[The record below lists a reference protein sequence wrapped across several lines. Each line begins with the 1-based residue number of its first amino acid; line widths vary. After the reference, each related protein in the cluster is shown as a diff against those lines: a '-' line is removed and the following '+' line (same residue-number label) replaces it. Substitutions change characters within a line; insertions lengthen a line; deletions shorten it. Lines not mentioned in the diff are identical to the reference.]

1 MTHFK
6 AVSPVGR
13 GAERARPFD
22 KQRAGFLYTMSPEP
36 CIPIQPLQF
45 IVNIKKEARIN
56 YGLVNGFSS
65 GGTFISIVLK
75 RIDI

>member
-1 MTHFK
+1 MGRQPIDIL
-6 AVSPVGR
+6 AGSGVSLCPI
-13 GAERARPFD
+13 
-22 KQRAGFLYTMSPEP
+22 SPEP

-45 IVNIKKEARIN
+45 ILNIKKEARIN